1 MKLSLSIMATG
12 ANNARPLAKII
23 QQEKVTLG
31 RDENSTLVLPD
42 EHKWIS
48 NHHASIDYRVSDYFI
63 TDTSTNGVLIN
74 QAAKPLGRGNSA
86 KLNDGDQIHIGDYVI
101 EVKLLEASLVTIN
114 PVIINPNLVGNKP
127 FTSADPFAELAANAL
142 SNINNKSE
150 DPFNWP
156 DSDNKRPVMTD
167 NDFEHISPYKESL
180 PLYNTPE
187 SEPLIIP
194 TPAKTASSLIPDN
207 WFADDNASGG
217 TNKAAEQDTTP
228 KFNKP
233 QPPEPKPHRP
243 DPPPPFIDEP
253 KRVHEFS
260 PIEEAKP
267 TSQPALDFSNDLMK
281 NFLQGAGL
289 EDSRYAENLSP
300 ESFYI
305 IGKMLRES
313 IQGAQD
319 VLIGRAKIKNEMH
332 LDVTIIKA
340 KENNP
345 IKFSVNAQEALVKL
359 LLSQDK
365 GYLQPEA
372 AIKEAFD
379 DIKAHQ
385 YAVIAGMRTA
395 LLAVLK
401 RFDPKKLE
409 QRLQEDNPFAAHIPI
424 HKQMKLWD
432 SFERLYK
439 DIEQEAEDNFY
450 HLFGEAFA
458 DTYEQ
463 QLRNVKKSKP
473 DDIF

>member
-1 MKLSLSIMATG
+1 
-12 ANNARPLAKII
+12 
-23 QQEKVTLG
+23 
-31 RDENSTLVLPD
+31 
-42 EHKWIS
+42 
-48 NHHASIDYRVSDYFI
+48 
-63 TDTSTNGVLIN
+63 
-74 QAAKPLGRGNSA
+74 
-86 KLNDGDQIHIGDYVI
+86 
-101 EVKLLEASLVTIN
+101 
-114 PVIINPNLVGNKP
+114 
-127 FTSADPFAELAANAL
+127 
-142 SNINNKSE
+142 
-150 DPFNWP
+150 
-156 DSDNKRPVMTD
+156 
-167 NDFEHISPYKESL
+167 
-180 PLYNTPE
+180 
-187 SEPLIIP
+187 
-194 TPAKTASSLIPDN
+194 
-207 WFADDNASGG
+207 
-217 TNKAAEQDTTP
+217 
-228 KFNKP
+228 
-233 QPPEPKPHRP
+233 
-243 DPPPPFIDEP
+243 
-253 KRVHEFS
+253 
-260 PIEEAKP
+260 
-267 TSQPALDFSNDLMK
+267 
-281 NFLQGAGL
+281 
-289 EDSRYAENLSP
+289 
-300 ESFYI
+300 
-305 IGKMLRES
+305 MLRES

-332 LDVTIIKA
+332 LDVTIIRA

-345 IKFSVNAQEALVKL
+345 IKFSVNAQEALTKL